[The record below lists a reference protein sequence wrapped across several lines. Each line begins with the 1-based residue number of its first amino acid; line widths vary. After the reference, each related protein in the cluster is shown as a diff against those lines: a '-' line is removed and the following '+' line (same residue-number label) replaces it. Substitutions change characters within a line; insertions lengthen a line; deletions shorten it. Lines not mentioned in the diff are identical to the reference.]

1 MNKEFKER
9 PILFKAEMVN
19 AILDGSK
26 TQTRRIV
33 KPQPDLVANG
43 IVARF
48 TPDDQKLGRLG
59 EIVNC
64 PFGKV
69 GDQLWVRET
78 FCSSDR
84 NVAGYK
90 ADALCGA
97 FGYDGDGNK
106 IFVKH
111 GYILDHS
118 CKQTYQNN
126 FEEGWN
132 TFGLGHFGGKW
143 KPSIFMPK
151 WLSRIQLEITN
162 IRIERLNDISEEDAI
177 AEGIERGNKWLNGSR
192 NYYNDND
199 HHGWQRPVDS
209 YRSLWESING
219 KGSWAAN
226 PWVWI
231 VEFKKI

>member
-1 MNKEFKER
+1 
-9 PILFKAEMVN
+9 MVN
-19 AILDGSK
+19 AILNGSK

-177 AEGIERGNKWLNGSR
+177 AEGVTLK
-192 NYYNDND
+192 
-199 HHGWQRPVDS
+199 PVHIRHKDCMAKMA
-209 YRSLWESING
+209 YQSLWESING
-219 KGSWAAN
+219 AGSWAAN